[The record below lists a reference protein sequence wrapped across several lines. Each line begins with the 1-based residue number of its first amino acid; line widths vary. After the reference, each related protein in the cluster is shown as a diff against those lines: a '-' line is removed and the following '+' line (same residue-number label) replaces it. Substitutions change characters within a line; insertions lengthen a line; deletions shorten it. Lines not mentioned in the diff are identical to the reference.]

1 MKIFDYFILQDR
13 RLMVMLSNCHHTY
26 AVILPRLVD
35 NLKKHGY
42 PDMEN
47 VYQVR

>member
-1 MKIFDYFILQDR
+1 
-13 RLMVMLSNCHHTY
+13 MVMLSNCHHTY

-35 NLKKHGY
+35 NLNKHGY

-47 VYQVR
+47 VYQVH

>member
-1 MKIFDYFILQDR
+1 
-13 RLMVMLSNCHHTY
+13 MVMLSNCHHTY

-35 NLKKHGY
+35 NLNKHGY

-47 VYQVR
+47 VYQVSFSKIMYGNTCEDS